1 MSDYVFE
8 PAGDHILVL
17 DSPSAATIGGIQ
29 MPDNVKEQEMVAGR
43 VIFIGPEVHQ
53 SYTHIQDQVF
63 YGPYAGKTI
72 IVDGVQFRLIREG
85 QIEGYVRL
93 KNDRGTETPNS

>member
-17 DSPSAATIGGIQ
+17 DSLSAATIGGIQ

-43 VIFIGPEVHQ
+43 VIFIGPKVDQ
-53 SYTHIQDQVF
+53 GYTHVQDQVF